1 MKSLISCKARSIRFS
16 LHHCFSKSGPE
27 IISWHPGLP
36 KNVAPRF
43 AANSVSHAIPAS
55 SYTANEREGNSVLP
69 TSMKDARNELFSKGV
84 INTEEFDQFVGK
96 WIPRSNVAGYA
107 AFMMYSGKKSNNN
120 GSNMA
125 RNLPALAVHLQTLTE
140 SKWTGPHIAFV
151 MFGLQNFDEKVEGYL
166 SIVSS
171 MNRVIKRAIRCNVP
185 FEFQDSAMALLGL
198 QKNQLNNSESLEML
212 VNIASMIKVSNDV
225 PLARTSANA
234 LYGLK
239 AMNSASCQVQL
250 LLSRLAESVQ
260 SCIEPFNSQNVGNAL
275 YGLQRMSCDDREVLS
290 LLTALVPKVQD
301 CTESLNSQEIGNA
314 LYGLQGMRSNSRE
327 VRQLIAALVPKVQ
340 KCEGRFTA
348 QTVGNALYGL
358 QGMSSDDHEVG
369 LLLTALVPKV
379 QDCTE
384 SLNSQEIGNALYGL
398 QSMKSDSLEALS
410 MITALVPKVQK
421 CTNSPNSVEV
431 ISALFGLRGMT
442 SERSE
447 TRQLISALIP
457 KIEGSVDRFTSKM
470 VGTAL
475 YCLRSLSSNRGE
487 VRQLIAALVPK
498 VQKCEG
504 RFTAQTVGNA
514 LYGLQGMSS
523 DDHEV
528 GLLLTALVPKVQDC
542 TEFLNSQEIGNALY
556 GLQGMRSNSRE
567 VRQLIAAL
575 VPKVQKCEGRFTA
588 QTVGNALYGLQGMS
602 SDDHE
607 VGLLLTALV
616 PKVQDC
622 TESLNS
628 QEIGNALYGLQGMR
642 RSESLLRI
650 LCVIQ
655 REASSNIDFA
665 SLSAIELKSF
675 GVFVALS
682 MPWLR
687 AVLDTSE
694 LLGWQRVEE
703 LLQESS
709 RKCLTSSS
717 VGARVVRHNSAE
729 RRVLTAAD
737 RLFGSSNIRVFNNI
751 FLHQF
756 FECDILI
763 KVPISVRPAGGAG
776 TGEGEEGEWLTVN
789 IEVDGLQ
796 HARATNSRRD
806 GLRDTYLGE
815 RGVVV
820 KRVKSGSLS
829 LMNDAQLNEWILE
842 AASDAVLSRATAYE
856 S

>member
-151 MFGLQNFDEKVEGYL
+151 IFGLQNFDEKVEGYL

-212 VNIASMIKVSNDV
+212 LNIASMIKVSNDV

-301 CTESLNSQEIGNA
+301 CTES
-314 LYGLQGMRSNSRE
+314 
-327 VRQLIAALVPKVQ
+327 
-340 KCEGRFTA
+340 
-348 QTVGNALYGL
+348 
-358 QGMSSDDHEVG
+358 
-369 LLLTALVPKV
+369 
-379 QDCTE
+379 
-384 SLNSQEIGNALYGL
+384 
-398 QSMKSDSLEALS
+398 
-410 MITALVPKVQK
+410 
-421 CTNSPNSVEV
+421 
-431 ISALFGLRGMT
+431 
-442 SERSE
+442 
-447 TRQLISALIP
+447 
-457 KIEGSVDRFTSKM
+457 
-470 VGTAL
+470 
-475 YCLRSLSSNRGE
+475 
-487 VRQLIAALVPK
+487 
-498 VQKCEG
+498 
-504 RFTAQTVGNA
+504 
-514 LYGLQGMSS
+514 
-523 DDHEV
+523 
-528 GLLLTALVPKVQDC
+528 
-542 TEFLNSQEIGNALY
+542 LNSQEIGNALY

>member
-43 AANSVSHAIPAS
+43 AANSVSHTIPAS
-55 SYTANEREGNSVLP
+55 SYTANEREGNTIHP
-69 TSMKDARNELFSKGV
+69 TSMKAARNELFSKGV
-84 INTEEFDQFVGK
+84 INGEKFDQFVRE
-96 WIPRSNVAGYA
+96 WIPRSSVAGYA
-107 AFMMYSGKKSNNN
+107 AFMMHSGKKSNNN

-125 RNLPALAVHLQTLTE
+125 RNLPVLAVHLQTLTE
-140 SKWTGPHIAFV
+140 SMWTGPHIAFV
-151 MFGLQNFDEKVEGYL
+151 MFGLQNFDEKVKGYL

-171 MNRVIKRAIRCNVP
+171 MNRVIKRASRCNVP

-198 QKNQLNNSESLEML
+198 QKNQLNDSESLDML
-212 VNIASMIKVSNDV
+212 LNISSMIKVSNDI

-260 SCIEPFNSQNVGNAL
+260 SCIEPFTSRNVGNAL
-275 YGLQRMSCDDREVLS
+275 YGLQRMSCDDPEVLS
-290 LLTALVPKVQD
+290 LVTALVPKVQD
-301 CTESLNSQEIGNA
+301 CVES
-314 LYGLQGMRSNSRE
+314 
-327 VRQLIAALVPKVQ
+327 
-340 KCEGRFTA
+340 
-348 QTVGNALYGL
+348 
-358 QGMSSDDHEVG
+358 
-369 LLLTALVPKV
+369 
-379 QDCTE
+379 
-384 SLNSQEIGNALYGL
+384 
-398 QSMKSDSLEALS
+398 
-410 MITALVPKVQK
+410 
-421 CTNSPNSVEV
+421 
-431 ISALFGLRGMT
+431 
-442 SERSE
+442 
-447 TRQLISALIP
+447 
-457 KIEGSVDRFTSKM
+457 
-470 VGTAL
+470 
-475 YCLRSLSSNRGE
+475 
-487 VRQLIAALVPK
+487 
-498 VQKCEG
+498 
-504 RFTAQTVGNA
+504 
-514 LYGLQGMSS
+514 
-523 DDHEV
+523 
-528 GLLLTALVPKVQDC
+528 
-542 TEFLNSQEIGNALY
+542 LNSQEIGNALY

-763 KVPISVRPAGGAG
+763 KVPISVRPDGGAG